1 VAGQNSTECA
11 ATGFELTCLRAFA
24 GIIGD
29 LAGETRILKALRA
42 QMFMQF
48 SSIDDAISEIHDGR
62 MVIIVDDED
71 RENEGDLV
79 CAAEKATPEIVNFM
93 ARHARG
99 LICLPLT
106 EERCDELHLTTQVAD
121 NTSYLGTAFTVSI
134 DARKGVTTGI
144 SAADRATTIQAAVD
158 PQTRPQDLA
167 RPGHVFPLRAKKGGV
182 LVRPG
187 QTEASVD
194 IARMAGLYPAGV
206 ICEIMN
212 EDGTMAR
219 LPELT
224 EFAALHNLK
233 MITVADLVRYRISK
247 ETLVKR
253 AVETDLPTVYG
264 RFRAVAFENVINGDV
279 HLAMVMG
286 NVRTEEPVLVRV
298 HTENVTCDMFGSL
311 IDDTGFQLHA
321 ALEKIAAAGRGVV
334 LYLRQREHSLD
345 LVNQLRTY
353 AVMQERNVGKREAS
367 LETGY
372 GSDRDYGVGAQIL
385 HDLGLR
391 RIQLLTNHP
400 PKVAALEGFEL
411 EVVGNIPLGQ
421 PAHLKD
427 SSGEQKPENK
437 EQRI

>member
-1 VAGQNSTECA
+1 VSAEEAQTEVY
-11 ATGFELTCLRAFA
+11 ATSSAK
-24 GIIGD
+24 
-29 LAGETRILKALRA
+29 LK
-42 QMFMQF
+42 MKPPMSMQF
-48 SSIDDAISEIHDGR
+48 SSIEDAIAEIRDGR

-144 SAADRATTIQAAVD
+144 SASDRATTIQAAVD

-224 EFAALHNLK
+224 EFAALHQLK
-233 MITVADLVRYRISK
+233 MITVADLVRYRFSK

-321 ALEKIAAAGRGVV
+321 ALEKIAAEGRGVV

-353 AVMQERNVGKREAS
+353 AVMQERNLGKREAS

-372 GSDRDYGVGAQIL
+372 GADRDYGVGAQIL

-400 PKVAALEGFEL
+400 PKVAALEGFAL

>member
-1 VAGQNSTECA
+1 MPFASIEEAVADIRE
-11 ATGFELTCLRAFA
+11 
-24 GIIGD
+24 
-29 LAGETRILKALRA
+29 
-42 QMFMQF
+42 
-48 SSIDDAISEIHDGR
+48 GR
-62 MVIIVDDED
+62 MIIIVDDED

-79 CAAEKATPEIVNFM
+79 CAAEKTTPEVINFM

-144 SAADRATTIQAAVD
+144 SAADRATTILAAVD
-158 PQTRPQDLA
+158 PNTKPQELA
-167 RPGHVFPLRAKKGGV
+167 RPGHIFPLRAKKGGV

-194 IARMAGLYPAGV
+194 IARIAGLYPAGV

-219 LPELT
+219 LAQLQT
-224 EFAALHNLK
+224 FAAAHGLK

-253 AVETDLPTVYG
+253 VAETDLPTVYG
-264 RFRAVAFENVINGDV
+264 RFRAIAYENIINGDV

-286 NVRTEEPVLVRV
+286 NVNTFDPVLARV

-321 ALEKIAAAGRGVV
+321 ALEKIAAEGRGVV
-334 LYLRQREHSLD
+334 LYLRQSEHSLD

-353 AVMQERNVGKREAS
+353 ALMQERNLSKQEAS

-372 GSDRDYGVGAQIL
+372 GVYRDYGVGAQIL

-391 RIQLLTNHP
+391 RILLLSNHP

-411 EVVGNIPLGQ
+411 EVVGNVPLGE
-421 PAHLKD
+421 PAHLKNG
-427 SSGEQKPENK
+427 SSSDTKPKN
-437 EQRI
+437 QQHT

>member
-1 VAGQNSTECA
+1 VAIASIEA
-11 ATGFELTCLRAFA
+11 AVADIR
-24 GIIGD
+24 
-29 LAGETRILKALRA
+29 
-42 QMFMQF
+42 
-48 SSIDDAISEIHDGR
+48 DGR
-62 MVIIVDDED
+62 MIIIVDDED

-79 CAAEKATPEIVNFM
+79 CAAEKVTPEIINFM

-134 DARKGVTTGI
+134 DARRGITTGI
-144 SAADRATTIQAAVD
+144 SAADRATTILAAVD
-158 PQTRPQDLA
+158 PGSRPQDLA
-167 RPGHVFPLRAKKGGV
+167 RPGHIFPLRAKNGGV

-194 IARMAGLYPAGV
+194 ISRMAGLSPAGV

-212 EDGTMAR
+212 EDGTMSR
-219 LPELT
+219 MPEL
-224 EFAALHNLK
+224 EIFAEQHDLK

-247 ETLVKR
+247 EMLVR
-253 AVETDLPTVYG
+253 RIVESDLPTVYG
-264 RFRAVAFENVINGDV
+264 RFRAIAYENVINGDV

-286 NVRTEEPVLVRV
+286 DVQTDEPVLVRV

-311 IDDTGFQLHA
+311 IDDTGFQLHT
-321 ALEKIAAAGRGVV
+321 ALEKIAAEARGVV

-353 AVMQERNVGKREAS
+353 SVMQERGINKHEAS

-372 GSDRDYGVGAQIL
+372 GVDRDYGVGAQIL
-385 HDLGLR
+385 HNLGIR
-391 RIQLLTNHP
+391 QILLLSNHP

-411 EVVGNIPLGQ
+411 SVVGNVALGE
-421 PAHLKD
+421 PAAIGD
-427 SSGEQKPENK
+427 QQSSENSRQLDKK
-437 EQRI
+437 EQRT

>member
-1 VAGQNSTECA
+1 MALATIDEAVADI
-11 ATGFELTCLRAFA
+11 R
-24 GIIGD
+24 
-29 LAGETRILKALRA
+29 
-42 QMFMQF
+42 
-48 SSIDDAISEIHDGR
+48 DGK
-62 MVIIVDDED
+62 MIIIVDDED

-79 CAAEKATPEIVNFM
+79 CAAEKVTPAIINFM

-121 NTSYLGTAFTVSI
+121 NTSFLGTAFTVSI
-134 DARKGVTTGI
+134 DARRGVTTGI
-144 SAADRATTIQAAVD
+144 SAADRAMTILVAVD
-158 PQTRPQDLA
+158 PKSRPQDLA
-167 RPGHVFPLRAKKGGV
+167 RPGHIFPLRARNGGV

-194 IARMAGLYPAGV
+194 IARIAGLYPAGV

-219 LPELT
+219 LPELQT
-224 EFAALHNLK
+224 FAAQYNLK
-233 MITVADLVRYRISK
+233 MISVADLVRYRITK
-247 ETLVKR
+247 ETLIRRV
-253 AVETDLPTVYG
+253 VESDLPTVYG
-264 RFRAVAFENVINGDV
+264 RFRAIAYENIMNGDV

-286 NVRTEEPVLVRV
+286 DVTGNEPVLVRV

-311 IDDTGFQLHA
+311 IDDTGFQLHT
-321 ALEKIAAAGRGVV
+321 ALEKIAAEARGVV

-353 AVMQERNVGKREAS
+353 GVMQEKGLNKREAS

-372 GSDRDYGVGAQIL
+372 GVDRDYGVGAQIL

-391 RIQLLTNHP
+391 KILLLSNHP

-411 EVVGNIPLGQ
+411 SVVGNVPLGE
-421 PAHLKD
+421 PASLKD
-427 SSGEQKPENK
+427 QQTLGNH
-437 EQRI
+437 

>member
-1 VAGQNSTECA
+1 VA
-11 ATGFELTCLRAFA
+11 
-24 GIIGD
+24 
-29 LAGETRILKALRA
+29 LA
-42 QMFMQF
+42 
-48 SSIDDAISEIHDGR
+48 SIEEAVADIRDGR
-62 MVIIVDDED
+62 MIIIVDDED

-79 CAAEKATPEIVNFM
+79 CAAEKVTPEIINFM

-134 DARKGVTTGI
+134 DARRGITTGI
-144 SAADRATTIQAAVD
+144 SAADRATTILVAVD
-158 PQTRPQDLA
+158 QHSRPQDLA
-167 RPGHVFPLRAKKGGV
+167 RPGHVFPLRAKSGGV

-194 IARMAGLYPAGV
+194 VARIAGLYPAGV

-212 EDGTMAR
+212 EDGTMSR
-219 LPELT
+219 LPELET
-224 EFAALHNLK
+224 FAAQHGLK
-233 MITVADLVRYRISK
+233 MISVAELVRYRIRK
-247 ETLVKR
+247 EMLVR
-253 AVETDLPTVYG
+253 RVVETDLPTVYG
-264 RFRAVAFENVINGDV
+264 RFRAVAYENVINGDV

-286 NVRTEEPVLVRV
+286 NVRTDDPVLVRV

-311 IDDTGFQLHA
+311 IDDTGFQLHT
-321 ALEKIAAAGRGVV
+321 ALEKIAAEARGVV

-353 AVMQERNVGKREAS
+353 NVMQERGLNKRDAS

-372 GSDRDYGVGAQIL
+372 GIDRDYGVGAQIL

-391 RIQLLTNHP
+391 KILLLSNHP

-411 EVVGNIPLGQ
+411 SVVGNVPLGH
-421 PAHLKD
+421 PRNLD
-427 SSGEQKPENK
+427 EVCQK
-437 EQRI
+437 

>member
-1 VAGQNSTECA
+1 
-11 ATGFELTCLRAFA
+11 
-24 GIIGD
+24 
-29 LAGETRILKALRA
+29 
-42 QMFMQF
+42 MPF
-48 SSIDDAISEIHDGR
+48 SSIEAAAADVREGR
-62 MVIIVDDED
+62 MIIIVDDED

-93 ARHARG
+93 ARYARG

-121 NTSYLGTAFTVSI
+121 NTSYLGTAFTISI

-144 SAADRATTIQAAVD
+144 SASDRATTILTAVD
-158 PQTRPQDLA
+158 SQTRPQDLA
-167 RPGHVFPLRAKKGGV
+167 RPGHVFPLRAKRGGV

-194 IARMAGLYPAGV
+194 IARIAGLYPAGV

-219 LPELT
+219 LTELK
-224 EFAALHNLK
+224 EFAAVHGLK

-247 ETLVKR
+247 EMLVR
-253 AVETDLPTVYG
+253 RVVETDLPTVYG
-264 RFRAVAFENVINGDV
+264 RFRAIAYENIINGDV

-286 NVRTEEPVLVRV
+286 DVETEDPVLVRV

-311 IDDTGFQLHA
+311 IDDTGFQLHT
-321 ALEKIAAAGRGVV
+321 ALEKISAAGQGVV

-353 AVMQERNVGKREAS
+353 AVMQEKGLSKREAS

-372 GSDRDYGVGAQIL
+372 GVYRDYGVGAQIL

-391 RIQLLTNHP
+391 RILLLTNHP

-411 EVVGNIPLGQ
+411 EVVGNLPLGE

-427 SSGEQKPENK
+427 SSTVEKLPLTET
-437 EQRI
+437 R

>member
-1 VAGQNSTECA
+1 
-11 ATGFELTCLRAFA
+11 
-24 GIIGD
+24 
-29 LAGETRILKALRA
+29 
-42 QMFMQF
+42 MPF
-48 SSIDDAISEIHDGR
+48 SSIEAAAADIREGR
-62 MVIIVDDED
+62 MIIIVDDED

-79 CAAEKATPEIVNFM
+79 CAAEKVTPELINFM
-93 ARHARG
+93 ARYARG

-121 NTSYLGTAFTVSI
+121 NTSFLGTAFTVSI
-134 DARKGVTTGI
+134 DGRKGVTTGI
-144 SAADRATTIQAAVD
+144 SAADRATTILTAVD
-158 PQTRPQDLA
+158 PKTRPQDLS
-167 RPGHVFPLRAKKGGV
+167 RPGHIFPLRAKTGGV

-194 IARMAGLYPAGV
+194 MARLAGLYPAGV

-219 LPELT
+219 LPELR
-224 EFAALHNLK
+224 EFAVVHGLK

-247 ETLVKR
+247 EMLVR
-253 AVETDLPTVYG
+253 RVVETDLPTVYG
-264 RFRAVAFENVINGDV
+264 KFRAIAYENIINGDV

-286 NVRTEEPVLVRV
+286 DVRTTEPVLVRV

-311 IDDTGFQLHA
+311 IDDTGFQLHT
-321 ALEKIAAAGRGVV
+321 ALEKIAAAAQGVV

-353 AVMQERNVGKREAS
+353 ALMQERQVTKKEAS
-367 LETGY
+367 METGY
-372 GSDRDYGVGAQIL
+372 GVSRDYGVGAQIL

-391 RIQLLTNHP
+391 RILLLTNHP

-411 EVVGNIPLGQ
+411 EVVGNVPLGE

-427 SSGEQKPENK
+427 SLTVEKLPLTK
-437 EQRI
+437 TREQRH

>member
-1 VAGQNSTECA
+1 
-11 ATGFELTCLRAFA
+11 
-24 GIIGD
+24 
-29 LAGETRILKALRA
+29 
-42 QMFMQF
+42 MQF
-48 SSIDDAISEIHDGR
+48 ASIEDAAADIREGR
-62 MVIIVDDED
+62 MIIIVDDED

-79 CAAEKATPEIVNFM
+79 CAAEKTTPEVINFM
-93 ARHARG
+93 ARYARG

-121 NTSYLGTAFTVSI
+121 NTSFLGTAFTVSI
-134 DARKGVTTGI
+134 DGRKGVSTGI
-144 SAADRATTIQAAVD
+144 SASDRATTIQTAVD
-158 PQTRPQDLA
+158 PKTKPSDLA
-167 RPGHVFPLRAKKGGV
+167 RPGHVFPLRARAGGV

-194 IARMAGLYPAGV
+194 IARLAGLYPAGV

-219 LPELT
+219 LPELK

-247 ETLVKR
+247 ETLVR
-253 AVETDLPTVYG
+253 RVVETDLPTVHG
-264 RFRAVAFENVINGDV
+264 LFRAIAYENIINGDV

-286 NVRTEEPVLVRV
+286 DLHDTPDEPVLVRV

-311 IDDTGFQLHA
+311 IDDTGYQLHS
-321 ALEKIAAAGRGVV
+321 ALDKIAAAGQGVV

-353 AVMQERNVGKREAS
+353 AVMNEKGKSKQEAS
-367 LETGY
+367 LETNY
-372 GSDRDYGVGAQIL
+372 GLDRDYGVGAQIL

-391 RIQLLTNHP
+391 RILLLTNHP

-411 EVVGNIPLGQ
+411 EVVGNVPLGQ
-421 PAHLKD
+421 PAYLTEPSAERKAPLT
-427 SSGEQKPENK
+427 EKR
-437 EQRI
+437 EQRT

>member
-1 VAGQNSTECA
+1 MGTIEEAVADI
-11 ATGFELTCLRAFA
+11 R
-24 GIIGD
+24 
-29 LAGETRILKALRA
+29 
-42 QMFMQF
+42 
-48 SSIDDAISEIHDGR
+48 DGR
-62 MVIIVDDED
+62 MIIIVDDED

-79 CAAEKATPEIVNFM
+79 CAAEKVTPETINFM

-134 DARKGVTTGI
+134 DARRGITTGI
-144 SAADRATTIQAAVD
+144 SAADRATTILVAVD
-158 PQTRPQDLA
+158 PKSRPQDLA
-167 RPGHVFPLRAKKGGV
+167 RPGHIFPLRAKNGGV

-194 IARMAGLYPAGV
+194 MARIAGLYPAGV

-212 EDGTMAR
+212 EDGTMSR
-219 LPELT
+219 MPQLET
-224 EFAALHNLK
+224 FAAQHNLK
-233 MITVADLVRYRISK
+233 MISVAELVRYRISK
-247 ETLVKR
+247 EMLVRKV
-253 AVETDLPTVYG
+253 VETDLPTVYG
-264 RFRAVAFENVINGDV
+264 RFRAIAYENVINGDV

-286 NVRTEEPVLVRV
+286 DVTTDEPVLVRV

-311 IDDTGFQLHA
+311 IDDTGFQLHT
-321 ALEKIAAAGRGVV
+321 ALEKISAAARGVV

-353 AVMQERNVGKREAS
+353 NLMQESGISKPDAS
-367 LETGY
+367 LATGY
-372 GSDRDYGVGAQIL
+372 GMDRDYGVGAQIL

-391 RIQLLTNHP
+391 RILLLSNHP

-411 EVVGNIPLGQ
+411 SVTGNVPLGE
-421 PAHLKD
+421 PASLKD
-427 SSGEQKPENK
+427 QQDAAAKPK
-437 EQRI
+437 

>member
-1 VAGQNSTECA
+1 MALATIEEAVADI
-11 ATGFELTCLRAFA
+11 R
-24 GIIGD
+24 
-29 LAGETRILKALRA
+29 
-42 QMFMQF
+42 
-48 SSIDDAISEIHDGR
+48 DGR
-62 MVIIVDDED
+62 MIIIVDDED

-79 CAAEKATPEIVNFM
+79 CAAEKVTPEIINFM

-134 DARKGVTTGI
+134 DARRGITTGI
-144 SAADRATTIQAAVD
+144 SAADRATTILVAVD
-158 PQTRPQDLA
+158 PQSRPQDLA
-167 RPGHVFPLRAKKGGV
+167 RPGHIFPLRAKSGGV
-182 LVRPG
+182 LVRAG

-194 IARMAGLYPAGV
+194 MARIAGLYPAGV

-212 EDGTMAR
+212 EDGTMSR
-219 LPELT
+219 LPQLER
-224 EFAALHNLK
+224 FAEQHGLK
-233 MITVADLVRYRISK
+233 TISVAELVRYRIRK
-247 ETLVKR
+247 ETLVR
-253 AVETDLPTVYG
+253 RVVETDLPTVYG
-264 RFRAVAFENVINGDV
+264 RFRAIAYENVINGDV

-286 NVRTEEPVLVRV
+286 NVRTDEPVLVRV

-311 IDDTGFQLHA
+311 IDDTGFQLHT
-321 ALEKIAAAGRGVV
+321 ALEKIAAAAQGVV

-353 AVMQERNVGKREAS
+353 NVMQERGLNKREAS

-372 GSDRDYGVGAQIL
+372 GIDRDYGVGAQIL

-391 RIQLLTNHP
+391 KILLLSNHP

-411 EVVGNIPLGQ
+411 SVVGNVPLGQ
-421 PAHLKD
+421 PRNLD
-427 SSGEQKPENK
+427 EVCQE
-437 EQRI
+437 

>member
-1 VAGQNSTECA
+1 M
-11 ATGFELTCLRAFA
+11 AFA
-24 GIIGD
+24 TIQE
-29 LAGETRILKALRA
+29 AAA
-42 QMFMQF
+42 
-48 SSIDDAISEIHDGR
+48 EIRDGR
-62 MVIIVDDED
+62 MIIIVDDED

-79 CAAEKATPEIVNFM
+79 CAAEKITPEIINFM

-134 DARKGVTTGI
+134 DARRGITTGI
-144 SAADRATTIQAAVD
+144 SAADRATTILVAVD
-158 PQTRPQDLA
+158 PNSRPQDLA
-167 RPGHVFPLRAKKGGV
+167 RPGHIFPLRAKNGGV

-194 IARMAGLYPAGV
+194 MARIAGLYPAGV
-206 ICEIMN
+206 ICEVMN
-212 EDGTMAR
+212 EDGTMSRMPQLEA
-219 LPELT
+219 
-224 EFAALHNLK
+224 FAAQHNMK
-233 MITVADLVRYRISK
+233 MISVADLVRYRISK
-247 ETLVKR
+247 ETLVR
-253 AVETDLPTVYG
+253 RIVDTDLPTVYG
-264 RFRAVAFENVINGDV
+264 RFRAIAYENVINGDV

-286 NVRTEEPVLVRV
+286 NVKTDDPVLVRV

-311 IDDTGFQLHA
+311 IDDTGFQLHT
-321 ALEKIAAAGRGVV
+321 ALEKISAVARGVV

-353 AVMQERNVGKREAS
+353 NLMQQKGISKRDAS

-372 GSDRDYGVGAQIL
+372 GVDRDYGVGAQIL

-391 RIQLLTNHP
+391 RILLLSNHP

-411 EVVGNIPLGQ
+411 SVVGNVPLGE
-421 PAHLKD
+421 PASLKD
-427 SSGEQKPENK
+427 QEDAAAEPK
-437 EQRI
+437 